1 MSNELPFAFV
11 SHQVA
16 GRVRLRVPDMR
27 RQDEYFERMRQ
38 RLASLP
44 GLRRLTTN
52 TRTGSV
58 LIEYSGRLEALEEL
72 GPRLGLF
79 QLQNRPHPHSLSEF
93 LYTLT
98 TQPDALLKKLTDGRI
113 DAAGVTAL
121 ALTGLGV
128 SQIARGHA
136 LPAGW
141 TLLWNSINLVRDVG
155 SPPEKTL
162 PKAEVDS

>member
-11 SHQVA
+11 SHQVD
-16 GRVRLRVPDMR
+16 GRVRLRVPTMR
-27 RQDEYFERMRQ
+27 RQDAYFERLRQ
-38 RLASLP
+38 TLASLP

-58 LIEYSGRLEALEEL
+58 LIEYSGQLEALEEL

-79 QLQNRPHPHSLSEF
+79 QLHNRPHPHSISEWLYALTSQPDEF
-93 LYTLT
+93 L
-98 TQPDALLKKLTDGRI
+98 KRVTDGRV

-121 ALTGLGV
+121 ALTGMGI
-128 SQIARGHA
+128 SQIVRGHA

-141 TLLWNSINLVRDVG
+141 TLLWNGINLVRDAG
-155 SPPEKTL
+155 SPPNKSVPPNEL
-162 PKAEVDS
+162 DS

>member
-11 SHQVA
+11 SHQVD

-58 LIEYSGRLEALEEL
+58 LIEYAGQLEALEEL

-79 QLQNRPHPHSLSEF
+79 RLENRPHPHSISEW
-93 LYTLT
+93 LYTAT
-98 TQPDALLKKLTDGRI
+98 SKPDHLIKRLTDGRV
-113 DAAGVTAL
+113 DAAGVTAIAL
-121 ALTGLGV
+121 AGMGI
-128 SQIARGHA
+128 SQIMKGHA

-141 TLLWNSINLVRDVG
+141 TLLWNGINLVRDVG
-155 SPPEKTL
+155 SPPSKSI
-162 PKAEVDS
+162 PKEELDS